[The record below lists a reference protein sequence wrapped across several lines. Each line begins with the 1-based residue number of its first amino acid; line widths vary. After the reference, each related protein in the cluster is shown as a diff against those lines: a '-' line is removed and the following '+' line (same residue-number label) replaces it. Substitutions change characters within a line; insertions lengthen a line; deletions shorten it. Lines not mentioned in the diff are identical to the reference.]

1 MCLCAWS
8 DQSDTAQHQPE
19 LSPCLS
25 LPLWQGILKLKT
37 EGLSETEIFLLFY
50 IVEMFPVICCGES
63 ECPDFFFFLMCVCLV
78 SS

>member
-37 EGLSETEIFLLFY
+37 EGLSEADIFIILHCGNVYSDLLWG
-50 IVEMFPVICCGES
+50 ISVLI
-63 ECPDFFFFLMCVCLV
+63 FFFF
-78 SS
+78 